1 MRSFYKQI
9 YRYTHRR
16 SFRHS
21 ETLWPWMTI
30 TRADSGEI
38 NAVSYKRQSIP
49 VCPLSELAGRY
60 QGDILLTAS
69 GPSVSTID
77 FERLPAMPAMG
88 VNGSWDLNS
97 KVAFRFYIVV
107 DMSFFKNKP
116 EIIKGVISHPDIH
129 FFTTVQGIMKMVET
143 FGAAAIRCILVP
155 IEDISSQVF
164 RAARPLETLHDTL
177 SLPGVSFSKDA
188 KHIAFVTDIRLGIA
202 DAGTVV
208 YWALQILNFCGFKR
222 IFILGLD
229 LNNFNQPRFYESQ
242 HNKLTTT
249 LDDCLDSK
257 ILPSLTLASQVL
269 KATNTEVINF
279 SPDSAVPDSVF
290 KKESCNDFFSKK

>member
-9 YRYTHRR
+9 YRYTHLR
-16 SFRHS
+16 SFRHN
-21 ETLWPWMTI
+21 ETLWPWITI
-30 TRADSGEI
+30 TRANSGEI
-38 NAVSYKRQSIP
+38 NAVSYKRQPIP

-60 QGDILLTAS
+60 QGDVLLAAS
-69 GPSVSTID
+69 GPSVRSID
-77 FERLPAMPAMG
+77 FERLPEIPAMG
-88 VNGSWDLNS
+88 VNGSWDLKN

-116 EIIKGVISHPDIH
+116 EVIEEIIGCPDIH

-143 FGAAAIRCILVP
+143 FGVAAIRCILVP

-164 RAARPLETLHDTL
+164 RAARPLEILHDTL

-188 KHIAFVTDIRLGIA
+188 KHVAFVTDIRLGIA

-208 YWALQILNFCGFKR
+208 YWALQILNFCGFTR

-229 LNNFNQPRFYESQ
+229 LNNFNQPRFYENQ
-242 HNKLTTT
+242 HNRLPTT

-257 ILPSLTLASQVL
+257 ILPSLRLASQVL
-269 KATNTEVINF
+269 KAIHTEVINF
-279 SPDSAVPDSVF
+279 SPDSAVPDTVF
-290 KKESCNDFFSKK
+290 KKESCNEFFSER

>member
-38 NAVSYKRQSIP
+38 NTVSYKHQSIP
-49 VCPLSELAGRY
+49 VCPLSELADRY
-60 QGDILLTAS
+60 QGDVLLTAS
-69 GPSVSTID
+69 GPSVRSID
-77 FERLPAMPAMG
+77 FERLPEMPAMG

-116 EIIKGVISHPDIH
+116 DIIEEIISCPDIY
-129 FFTTVQGIMKMVET
+129 FFTTVHGIMKMVET
-143 FGAAAIRCILVP
+143 LGVAAIRCILVP

-164 RAARPLETLHDTL
+164 RAARPLETLHDSS
-177 SLPGVSFSKDA
+177 SLPGVSVSKDV

-229 LNNFNQPRFYESQ
+229 LNNFHQPRFYENQ
-242 HNKLTTT
+242 QNRLPTT
-249 LDDCLDSK
+249 LDDCLESK
-257 ILPSLTLASQVL
+257 ILPSLTLASEVL
-269 KATNTEVINF
+269 KTIHTEVINF
-279 SPDSAVPDSVF
+279 SPNSAVPDTVF
-290 KKESCNDFFSKK
+290 NKESFNEFFSEK